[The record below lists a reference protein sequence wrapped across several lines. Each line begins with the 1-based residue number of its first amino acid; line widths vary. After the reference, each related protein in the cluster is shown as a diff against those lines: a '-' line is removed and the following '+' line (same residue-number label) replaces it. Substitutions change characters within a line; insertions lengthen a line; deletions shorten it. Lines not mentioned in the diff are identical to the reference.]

1 MTSVCCVSE
10 LFSQSFVPSF
20 VCQCPLMAKVYF
32 VVSGL
37 ARFSVPPD
45 FQIVLA
51 NVLAGPHLLN
61 RLQEEDA
68 TTALASL
75 RIEALPSCFLHL
87 VSTEHPMEDY
97 HCTYKFP
104 RCLNTKEMHDGMS
117 SSID

>member
-1 MTSVCCVSE
+1 
-10 LFSQSFVPSF
+10 
-20 VCQCPLMAKVYF
+20 MAKVYF

-51 NVLAGPHLLN
+51 NVLAGPYLLN

-75 RIEALPSCFLHL
+75 RVEALPSCFLYL

-97 HCTYKFP
+97 HCTINFPLKFP
-104 RCLNTKEMHDGMS
+104 RCLDTNEMHDGMG